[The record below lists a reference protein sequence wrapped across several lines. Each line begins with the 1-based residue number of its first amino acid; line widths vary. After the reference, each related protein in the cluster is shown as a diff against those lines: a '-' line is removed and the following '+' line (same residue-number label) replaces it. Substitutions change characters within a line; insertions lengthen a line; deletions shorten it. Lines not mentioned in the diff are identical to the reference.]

1 MKKIKSFVIATA
13 ITAVA
18 VVPVFATVSGLTSTS
33 VSTSTSTSTS
43 TSVSVEQYVLGDVN
57 NDGAITLED
66 AQLTLKAALKLA
78 TLDEKAAKAADVN
91 KDGKVSLEDAQKIL
105 KVSLKIDKEF

>member
-33 VSTSTSTSTS
+33 VSTSTSTS